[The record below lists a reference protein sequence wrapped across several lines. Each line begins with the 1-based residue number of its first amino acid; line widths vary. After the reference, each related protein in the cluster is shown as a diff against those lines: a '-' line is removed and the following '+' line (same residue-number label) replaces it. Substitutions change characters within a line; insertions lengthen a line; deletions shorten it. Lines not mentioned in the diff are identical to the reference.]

1 MQYYGMSRH
10 KISFAQA
17 FISYFI
23 TEMIGFCCIC
33 LFPRTTSDTKFYF
46 VSLSMQ
52 SNVNRIF
59 FMEGFK
65 SHFISGLT
73 ESLENNFCHWFFHKK
88 YFLSRNHLARS
99 IRLFPTTQFVMSGF
113 SEPYRLGWGNSS
125 YVRDNKSNISWF
137 SFHDN

>member
-1 MQYYGMSRH
+1 MLFHYSFFDRNETIFFFLMQYYGMSRH

-33 LFPRTTSDTKFYF
+33 LFPRTTSDAKFYF

-59 FMEGFK
+59 FMEGLNL
-65 SHFISGLT
+65 ISFQVSQKVLKT
-73 ESLENNFCHWFFHKK
+73 IFVIDFFTKNIFCQEIIWRVQSDSFQ
-88 YFLSRNHLARS
+88 
-99 IRLFPTTQFVMSGF
+99 RLN
-113 SEPYRLGWGNSS
+113 L
-125 YVRDNKSNISWF
+125 
-137 SFHDN
+137 